1 MNRTLAL
8 TLLTLFAFSNLSAC
22 RGPRPANLGENPSK
36 PAKTSAEKAAEKR
49 SLTPFEILEGTPYR
63 VAHVIESD
71 ADRWSL
77 SSPGYSGSNTRNYIF
92 LNAETKNS
100 AKLLPQ
106 SNSLFLKL
114 EKIVTTDPKTKATKV
129 EALWYQVIR
138 TDTNGD
144 QRLDVNDKTT
154 IATSTI
160 AGTDYTELIP
170 QVDRILNTFQ
180 AGPTKILM
188 VYELDHQYFVTELD
202 LGARKVVE
210 TKALPSLE

>member
-1 MNRTLAL
+1 MNQPLTL
-8 TLLTLFAFSNLSAC
+8 TLLTLFALTNLSAC
-22 RGPRPANLGENPSK
+22 RGPRPSRLGETPGK

-49 SLTPFEILEGTPYR
+49 SIAPFEILEGTPYR
-63 VAHVIESD
+63 VAHVIESE

-77 SSPGYSGSNTRNYIF
+77 ASSGYGGSNTRNYIF
-92 LNAETKNS
+92 LNAETKDS
-100 AKLLPQ
+100 AKLLPN
-106 SNSLFLKL
+106 SDSLFVKL

-144 QRLDVNDKTT
+144 QKLDTHDKST

-170 QVDRILNTFQ
+170 QVDRVLNIFQ

-188 VYELDHQYFVTELD
+188 VYELDRQYFVTELD